1 MFSLDRWE
9 EIMEAIRKNKLRTFL
24 TGVSVASGIFILVI
38 LLGVS
43 EGIQNGVATQFEN
56 DAADRV
62 SVSTGRTTKGYKGMN
77 PGRNV
82 DMDMKDYNNM
92 LARYGDQINLKSALF
107 RVWTSQLSYGKE
119 TGSYRVEGVHPDY
132 VALENA
138 DLLEGRFINQ
148 FDVETDHKV
157 TVIGKVVRDDLFKDV
172 DTPIG
177 KYLNV
182 SGVNFKIIG
191 VYSDPGGE
199 REESRVFIPIR
210 LAQSIFGDGQE
221 VRNIVVTLNPTSNYE
236 EALEQSQQFVAN
248 LENDLKQRYSIAPDD
263 MSAVRVSNTLEQA
276 KQFYQT
282 MSAIKIF
289 FWFVGICTIVAGIVG
304 VGNIMLIIVKERTKE
319 IGIRKALGAKPWS
332 IIGMILQE
340 AIFVTAVAGF
350 FGLIAALFLLEKLGP
365 NIETDFVKNPGV
377 DFNIALSTVIILIVA
392 GALAGFIP
400 ARRAAK
406 IKPIEALRDE

>member
-24 TGVSVASGIFILVI
+24 TGISVASGIFILVI

-77 PGRNV
+77 PGRDV

-92 LARYGDQINLKSALF
+92 IARYGEQINLKSALF

-132 VALENA
+132 AALENA
-138 DLLEGRFINQ
+138 DLLEGRFINH
-148 FDVETDHKV
+148 FDVEKDHKV

-177 KYLNV
+177 KYLSV

-191 VYSDPGGE
+191 VYTDPGGE
-199 REESRVFIPIR
+199 REESRVFIPIH
-210 LAQSIFGDGQE
+210 LAQGIFGDGRE
-221 VRNIVVTLNPTSNYE
+221 VRNIVLTLNPASNYE
-236 EALEQSQQFVAN
+236 AALEQSQQFVAN

-263 MSAVRVSNTLEQA
+263 MSAVRVRNTLEQA

-289 FWFVGICTIVAGIVG
+289 FWFVGICTIIAGIVG

-350 FGLIAALFLLEKLGP
+350 FGLVSALFLLEKVGP